1 MLLKFV
7 VKFYLAYQ
15 LATLLSLLP
24 YYCGLSIIT
33 DAPKLKQRP
42 ARTPTLHVEGH
53 RPEAVSKLYQMWP
66 MEISALPKEPVD
78 NWNYLHVGML
88 RNQHCI
94 AANAKQY
101 KKWFAN

>member
-1 MLLKFV
+1 M
-7 VKFYLAYQ
+7 
-15 LATLLSLLP
+15 
-24 YYCGLSIIT
+24 
-33 DAPKLKQRP
+33 
-42 ARTPTLHVEGH
+42 EGG
-53 RPEAVSKLYQMWP
+53 RPEAVSKLDKMWP
-66 MEISALPKEPVD
+66 TALSASPKEPVD